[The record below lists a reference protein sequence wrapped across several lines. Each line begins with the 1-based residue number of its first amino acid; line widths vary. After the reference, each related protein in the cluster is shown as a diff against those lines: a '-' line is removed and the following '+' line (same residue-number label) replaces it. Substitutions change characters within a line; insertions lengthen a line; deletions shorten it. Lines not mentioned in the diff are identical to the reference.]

1 MRTPLQD
8 RAFLLLLAIITL
20 ALFWVILPFYGAV
33 FWAVILAIVFRPL
46 QRWLEVRLG
55 GRRNLAALINVI
67 ACILIA
73 VLPLTF
79 IVSALVS
86 EGAQLVER
94 MQLAGDGVPQ
104 SVAEVYDALPF
115 WITDSLARFGI
126 DSLEALRDRLSALA
140 VAVGEFIA
148 GQAVSVGQN
157 TLKFLASLGVMIY
170 VLFFLFRDGP
180 AIGRAVGDSLP
191 LSPDHSARALALF
204 ATVVKAT
211 VKGNLLIAVI
221 QGTIGGVAFWLLGI
235 PAALL
240 WGVLMVFLS
249 LLPAVGAGLVWAPVA
264 GFLLLSGDY
273 ARGVILLVIGI
284 GVISLIDNLLRPKLV
299 GKDTRLPDYVILVS
313 TLGGLSIFGIN
324 GFVIGPLIAAMFV
337 AGWTIFRE
345 EWSGRKDE
353 PLP

>member
-8 RAFLLLLAIITL
+8 RAFLLLLAVVTL
-20 ALFWVILPFYGAV
+20 AFFWVILPFYGGV

-55 GRRNLAALINVI
+55 GRRNLAALISVTV
-67 ACILIA
+67 CILIA
-73 VLPLTF
+73 VLPLSF

-86 EGAQLVER
+86 EGAQLMDRLES
-94 MQLAGDGVPQ
+94 GEGGVPQ

-115 WITDSLARFGI
+115 WIIDSLARLGI
-126 DSLEALRDRLSALA
+126 DSLETLRDRLSALA
-140 VAVGEFIA
+140 LAFGELIA
-148 GQAVSVGQN
+148 GQALSVGQN
-157 TLKFLASLGVMIY
+157 TLKFAASLGVMIY

-180 AIGRAVGDSLP
+180 AIGRAIRDSLP

-211 VKGNLLIAVI
+211 VKGNLVIAVI

-240 WGVLMVFLS
+240 WGVLMTFLS

-273 ARGVILLVIGI
+273 ARGAILLVIGI

-313 TLGGLSIFGIN
+313 TLGGLSLFGIN